1 MDNTHRG
8 QGGRKEDRTIPGEK
22 PEIKLK
28 IKIISKTVFIKRSV
42 LDSNLS
48 IDSRQDGKKRGV
60 LSSLFTHAAL
70 FPLKKNKA
78 QKRLSSPSM
87 SLLDP
92 LPTFKE
98 PQTDCP

>member
-1 MDNTHRG
+1 MDNSCRG

-70 FPLKKNKA
+70 FPLKK
-78 QKRLSSPSM
+78 KRPRKGSLSFYVSSGSSSNFQRTPN
-87 SLLDP
+87 
-92 LPTFKE
+92 
-98 PQTDCP
+98 